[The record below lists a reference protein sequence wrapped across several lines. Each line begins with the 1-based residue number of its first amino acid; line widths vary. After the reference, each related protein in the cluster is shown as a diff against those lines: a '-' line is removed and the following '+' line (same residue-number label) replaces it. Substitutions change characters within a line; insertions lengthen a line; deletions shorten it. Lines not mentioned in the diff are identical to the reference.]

1 MSVAVYDNQEANT
14 PFVHTVR
21 WYDEPNTTST
31 ITYKLYINVGQNSQ
45 NNEDGWINRAAAIG
59 NDYEEEGVSTSIAIE
74 HAKRGNPLDSEN
86 ALSIPEFAGSD
97 PDNKL
102 YNNGGVLHFNGNPV
116 GSGGVMMQFEDTN
129 LLSHQGSYTLKH
141 NETNFCVA
149 NENAQ
154 LSTFRLTQI
163 GSSGT
168 GKYNVSIVVKNNNA
182 GKLTAIKEQSST
194 VTVIPIENIHE
205 ITRYQNEPSRDKL
218 IHWYPLNNDYFN
230 VMNRKNFMHTNGRI
244 VKDPTTIGGFCD
256 SQGNSEGG
264 MVSDKIDFKNLGD
277 FTLSFWW
284 QCEKPGFFRTYI
296 INLFEVSNKYGTAMG
311 LEQGEEEA
319 LGYGIWGLARFV
331 TSTNLWEF
339 YVHINGAATHY
350 VFGNQSV
357 AGNPS
362 WDTDKWTHMT
372 LVVQSNNPTMYVNG
386 QLASWGSAPPAITW
400 PDSPQHL
407 QFGGTHDLNTHPSA
421 GKYNDIRLYNRA
433 LSANE
438 ISEFYN
444 TINDKNAGG
453 VAIGNIK
460 PPINLTKNELVSV
473 EVRPIGGEHDK
484 YTTKVNVDLMGN
496 SGTVLDGTSKWDN
509 DTQGISYSAGNVG
522 IGILNPS
529 EKLSISDNVR
539 IDGLIKPK
547 GTSGTPGQ
555 VLSLSNDGL
564 SMIWKNE
571 TVATVSTSIPGITS
585 LNGKIGI
592 GTTTPST
599 LLVVGEDGGGNATH
613 VPGIHMKSIAPIG
626 AGNNKCYVVGQTPSN
641 NVFLTYYATAN
652 AADGYASLSTYG
664 GSNPLCLQHAGG
676 KVGIGTTT
684 PTVPFH
690 VYSIGSTDFNAG
702 TRYQI
707 NSSGGASA
715 GGGTGY
721 LSMRVR
727 GRAWFED
734 YIFSTSDR
742 RIKENIEDVPDDLA
756 LQQVRN
762 IPTRYYEY
770 KDKINKGESKTI
782 GFIAQEVKE
791 VLPIAVTE
799 QTSIIPNENRALN
812 NIEWR
817 EYEDKYKLL
826 TNIQDASGV
835 KYRFY
840 VTNDLSDNEVMKE
853 IVGNAD
859 NTFTFEEKWEYVFCY
874 GKEVDDFHVLDKQ
887 KLFALNFSA
896 TQELDRKV
904 ARLESENAELKAELA
919 AIKAHLGL

>member
-1 MSVAVYDNQEANT
+1 M
-14 PFVHTVR
+14 VR
-21 WYDEPNTTST
+21 
-31 ITYKLYINVGQNSQ
+31 KLLYGERNRHCH
-45 NNEDGWINRAAAIG
+45 INRAKIPAPTDTATESGYSTAA
-59 NDYEEEGVSTSIAIE
+59 AIE
-74 HAKRGNPLDSEN
+74 HAKRGNPLDAEH

-116 GSGGVMMQFEDTN
+116 GSGGIMMQFEDTN

-168 GKYNVSIVVKNNNA
+168 GKYNVSVVVKNNNA

-194 VTVIPIENIHE
+194 VTVIPIENIYE

-218 IHWYPLNNDYFN
+218 IHWYPLNIDHLDAIDKTRTFN
-230 VMNRKNFMHTNGRI
+230 NGQI
-244 VKDPTTIGGFCD
+244 VKDPTSIGGYCL
-256 SQGNSEGG
+256 SHGNAGVDGSWVGPF
-264 MVSDKIDFKNLGD
+264 DFKNIGS
-277 FTLSFWW
+277 FTVTFWW
-284 QCEKPGFFRTYI
+284 NRKKVHMQGSNYI
-296 INLFEVSNKYGTAMG
+296 RILDISNKHFAKIG
-311 LEQGEEEA
+311 LYDGDNEA
-319 LGYGIWGLARFV
+319 NTYGIWLIAIWNTTTNFYDYYYHTGHGTSLTTKYINATGAGLANAVNISGDPTQNWIHTAFV
-331 TSTNLWEF
+331 YNGPGDFSFYMNGVKAPNAHGTEAISWSDKPAMINIGGAYEQNSSTIAAPSQ
-339 YVHINGAATHY
+339 IND
-350 VFGNQSV
+350 F
-357 AGNPS
+357 
-362 WDTDKWTHMT
+362 
-372 LVVQSNNPTMYVNG
+372 
-386 QLASWGSAPPAITW
+386 
-400 PDSPQHL
+400 
-407 QFGGTHDLNTHPSA
+407 
-421 GKYNDIRLYNRA
+421 RLYNRA
-433 LSANE
+433 LSADE
-438 ISEFYN
+438 ISRFYN

-453 VAIGNIK
+453 VAVGNIK

-473 EVRPIGGEHDK
+473 EVRPIGGEHNK

-555 VLSLSNDGL
+555 VLSLSDDGL
-564 SMIWKNE
+564 SMKWKNE
-571 TVATVSTSIPGITS
+571 SVATVSTSMPGITS
-585 LNGKIGI
+585 SNGNIGI
-592 GTTTPST
+592 GMTPTSKLQVNGDFHIKGT
-599 LLVVGEDGGGNATH
+599 NDNWGS
-613 VPGIHMKSIAPIG
+613 PGKGLYMRYS
-626 AGNNKCYVVGQTPSN
+626 
-641 NVFLTYYATAN
+641 
-652 AADGYASLSTYG
+652 DGYGGYQDEAYIQSIDRTG
-664 GSNPLCLQHAGG
+664 GSYIYYPLIFEASKHWFKNGY
-676 KVGIGTTT
+676 VGIGTDT

-702 TRYQI
+702 SRYQI
-707 NSSGGASA
+707 NSSGGAS
-715 GGGTGY
+715 GSGGTGY

-734 YIFSTSDR
+734 YTFHTSDR

-791 VLPIAVTE
+791 ILPMAVTE
-799 QTSIIPNENRALN
+799 QTSILPNENRGLN
-812 NIEWR
+812 NIEWS
-817 EYEDKYKLL
+817 EHEDKYKLTTDL
-826 TNIQDASGV
+826 QNVSGV

-840 VTNDLSDNEVMKE
+840 VTNDLSDNEVMKD
-853 IVGNAD
+853 IIGNAD